1 MLCTV
6 AVKNI
11 GCYYIRMT
19 KMKFVIGRNKTSQ
32 SVTVGDTEL
41 YVKFKT
47 KWTHFSGLKF
57 ESVVCRIVDKTT
69 KLTVVEPMINK
80 LFFQGTCKHFFIRD
94 LFTLS

>member
-41 YVKFKT
+41 NVKFKT

-57 ESVVCRIVDKTT
+57 ESVVCRIVVKTT
-69 KLTVVEPMINK
+69 KSKEKYST
-80 LFFQGTCKHFFIRD
+80 LFENPQNLKDLYVCNTKH
-94 LFTLS
+94 